1 MLCFSGSEY
10 AGCVMNLR
18 QMKKM
23 KDVGQSDHSETD
35 RGSLGQGG
43 LCCVMLFNVVVIVLY
58 LPPTRVLVPGP
69 WTLM

>member
-43 LCCVMLFNVVVIVLY
+43 LCCVVYFGFGS
-58 LPPTRVLVPGP
+58 PPR
-69 WTLM
+69 